1 MRREWLICLALIVIT
16 LTAFWPAGH
25 LGFILYDDYGKN
37 GYIVDNTNI
46 QAGITFESIRW
57 AFTTTQASN
66 WHPVTWLS
74 HMLDYQW
81 FGLNASGHHWVNL
94 GFHIANT
101 LLLFLVLNRMM
112 RLRSEASSPQVG
124 LRSNKSIGATTP
136 QAGTVW
142 CSALVAALFALHPTH
157 IQSVAWISER
167 KDVLSG
173 FFMMLTLWAWVRYVE
188 KSKVQSPTPLA
199 REQASKVFYGLALGF
214 FALGLMSKPM
224 LVTLPFVLLLLDFWP
239 LRRVTSDEWRVT
251 RFGLP
256 VPQLTG
262 APKQSEGGSTPWRA
276 EAERRWLNPLLFEK
290 LPFMALSLASSV
302 VTFCAQGVSVVPLDY
317 VPWDSRIENALAA
330 YTAYLGKTFWPE
342 NLSIF
347 YPYTQIRPWEV
358 FGSGLLLVFLSV
370 FCIRRMRFQP
380 YLFVGWFWF
389 LVTLVP
395 VIGLAQVS
403 VQSMADRYLYLPSIG
418 LFIMVAWG
426 MADLASVSRSW
437 RTGMTIGAA
446 ALLLACLL
454 DTRYQLRYWRDSVTL
469 FSRALEVTGE
479 NPMGNFFLGNA
490 FWVSGNLDE
499 AAKNYRSV
507 LRSAPNSEDVHYRLG
522 YILCLQKKWP
532 EAGVQ
537 FGEVLR
543 LNPDNPYAH
552 KFLGDALVREGRYAD
567 AEAEYSNALQLR
579 PGDVVITEAMA
590 LLVKKAEAAKAL
602 TSLYETL
609 KIQPT
614 AEAHARIAALRT
626 TQGEFQD
633 ALEHYLAALRLK
645 PDSPD
650 MLNNLAW
657 LLATCPDARIRDG
670 AQAVKHAGRAC
681 ELTHYH
687 MTPMVGTLAAAYAEA
702 GRFDDAISTAQKA
715 CTLAT
720 ESGDQDLLKRN
731 QELLVLYR
739 AHQPYHEA
747 AEEFVPAGP

>member
-25 LGFILYDDYGKN
+25 LGFILYDDYGEN

-46 QAGITFESIRW
+46 QAGITFESVRW

-74 HMLDYQW
+74 HMLDYKW
-81 FGLNASGHHWVNL
+81 FGLNASGHHWMNL

-112 RLRSEASSPQVG
+112 RLRSEASSPQAG
-124 LRSNKSIGATTP
+124 LRSKKSIGATTP
-136 QAGTVW
+136 QAGLRRDDQPQPYGSLQQNEGEAGNTARAATAPQTGTVW

-157 IQSVAWISER
+157 IQSVAWVSER

-188 KSKVQSPTPLA
+188 KAKGQRLKA
-199 REQASKVFYGLALGF
+199 KVFYWLALGF

-224 LVTLPFVLLLLDFWP
+224 LVTLPVILLLLDFWP

-256 VPQLTG
+256 VPQ
-262 APKQSEGGSTPWRA
+262 PSTF
-276 EAERRWLNPLLFEK
+276 NHLLFEK
-290 LPFMALSLASSV
+290 LPFVALSLASSV

-317 VPWDSRIENALAA
+317 VPWDWRIENALAA
-330 YTAYLGKTFWPE
+330 YTAYLGKTFWPV
-342 NLSIF
+342 NLAIF

-358 FGSGLLLVFLSV
+358 FGSGLLLIFLSV

-380 YLFVGWFWF
+380 YLLVGWFWF

-426 MADLASVSRSW
+426 MAGLASLSQLW

-479 NPMGNFFLGNA
+479 NPMGNYFLGNA

-552 KFLGDALVREGRYAD
+552 KYLGDTLVAQEKFD
-567 AEAEYSNALQLR
+567 EAGTEYVTALQLR
-579 PGDVVITEAMA
+579 PDDVVIREAMA
-590 LLVKKAEAAKAL
+590 LLVKKAETAKAL
-602 TSLYETL
+602 ASLYETL
-609 KIQPT
+609 KSQPT
-614 AEAHARIAALRT
+614 AEAHARIAARRT

-650 MLNNLAW
+650 ALNNLAW
-657 LLATCPDARIRDG
+657 LLATCPDGHIRDG
-670 AQAVKHAGRAC
+670 TQAVKHAGRAC
-681 ELTHYH
+681 TLTDFKQ
-687 MTPMVGTLAAAYAEA
+687 TIFIGTLAAAYAEA
-702 GRFDDAISTAQKA
+702 GKFDDAISTAQKA
-715 CTLAT
+715 CALAS
-720 ESGDQDLLKRN
+720 ESGDQNLLKRN
-731 QELLVLYR
+731 QELLALYR
-739 AHQPYHEA
+739 THQPYREA
-747 AEEFVPAGP
+747 P

>member
-16 LTAFWPAGH
+16 LTAFWPVGH
-25 LGFILYDDYGKN
+25 LGFILYDDYGKE

-81 FGLNASGHHWVNL
+81 FGLNASGHHWMNL

-101 LLLFLVLNRMM
+101 LLLFIVLREMT
-112 RLRSEASSPQVG
+112 Q
-124 LRSNKSIGATTP
+124 
-136 QAGTVW
+136 TVW
-142 CSALVAALFALHPTH
+142 RSALVAALFALHPTH

-173 FFMMLTLWAWVRYVE
+173 FFMMLTLWAYTRYVE
-188 KSKVQSPTPLA
+188 KSKVQSPK
-199 REQASKVFYGLALGF
+199 SKVFYGLALGF

-224 LVTLPFVLLLLDFWP
+224 LVTLPVILLLLDFWP
-239 LRRVTSDEWRVT
+239 LGRVGRLLGASARQASDQPSPRLRPAGKWRVT

-256 VPQLTG
+256 VPQ
-262 APKQSEGGSTPWRA
+262 PSTF
-276 EAERRWLNPLLFEK
+276 NHLLFEK
-290 LPFMALSLASSV
+290 LPFVALSLASSV

-317 VPWDSRIENALAA
+317 VSWDSRIENALAA

-342 NLSIF
+342 NLAIF
-347 YPYTQIRPWEV
+347 YPYTTIPPWEV
-358 FGSGLLLVFLSV
+358 FGSGLLLIFLSV

-380 YLFVGWFWF
+380 YLLVGWFWF

-426 MADLASVSRSW
+426 MAGIASISSLW
-437 RTGMTIGAA
+437 RATVTVGTTV
-446 ALLLACLL
+446 LLMACLL

-490 FWVSGNLDE
+490 LWVSGNLDA

-537 FGEVLR
+537 FGEALR

-552 KFLGDALVREGRYAD
+552 KYLGDTLVAREKFDEAGTEYAT
-567 AEAEYSNALQLR
+567 ALQLR
-579 PGDVVITEAMA
+579 PDDVVIREAMA
-590 LLVKKAEAAKAL
+590 LLVKKAETAKAL

-609 KIQPT
+609 KSQPT
-614 AEAHARIAALRT
+614 AEAHARIAVLRT

-645 PDSPD
+645 PDSPEV
-650 MLNNLAW
+650 LNNLAW
-657 LLATCPDARIRDG
+657 LLATCPDGHIRDG
-670 AQAVKHAGRAC
+670 TQAVKHAGRAC

-687 MTPMVGTLAAAYAEA
+687 MTPFVGTLAAAYAEA

-731 QELLVLYR
+731 QELLALYQS
-739 AHQPYHEA
+739 HQPYHERPA
-747 AEEFVPAGP
+747 KVIPAVP